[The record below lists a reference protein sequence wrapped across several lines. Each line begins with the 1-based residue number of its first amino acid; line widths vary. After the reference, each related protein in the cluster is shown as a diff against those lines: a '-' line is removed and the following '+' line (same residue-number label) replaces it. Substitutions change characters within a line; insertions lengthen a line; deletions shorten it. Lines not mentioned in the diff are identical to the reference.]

1 MEPLSLFRTDKRFV
15 FASGRTRAPTGTRI
29 RRERGF
35 PPLAQASL
43 MRDGARVLSVQG
55 YKFDVTRVEA
65 KASVFPAGVRGTR
78 LSQDLTRAHRPISGS
93 SSRCLAR
100 VFGSLEIVALAY
112 G

>member
-1 MEPLSLFRTDKRFV
+1 
-15 FASGRTRAPTGTRI
+15 
-29 RRERGF
+29 
-35 PPLAQASL
+35 